1 MEAREL
7 EVRVACEVL
16 RCSEC
21 GEASLECAE
30 YRPLRLGVDAVAIF
44 PMAEGLRFRRRTVR
58 SGAGEAL
65 WEREEG

>member
-1 MEAREL
+1 MEAREP

-21 GEASLECAE
+21 GEASLEWAE
-30 YRPLRLGVDAVAIF
+30 YKPFRLGVDAVVIL
-44 PMAEGLRFRRRTVR
+44 PMPEGLRFKRRTVR

-65 WEREEG
+65 